1 MGTGFRIHVCMLPPS
16 KNSILTD
23 AVFTWRR
30 EWDSNP
36 RGARTPNGFQDRLV
50 MTTSISLQDVLS
62 CFVVTTHI
70 YYHKKNC
77 MSIIKTNF
85 FEENLKL
92 LLHFQK
98 ICVIISLVGSTE
110 RWLSWSKAHDWKSCV
125 G

>member
-62 CFVVTTHI
+62 YSRRDDPYILSQKELYVNN
-70 YYHKKNC
+70 KN
-77 MSIIKTNF
+77 
-85 FEENLKL
+85 
-92 LLHFQK
+92 
-98 ICVIISLVGSTE
+98 
-110 RWLSWSKAHDWKSCV
+110 
-125 G
+125 